1 MKLKEVYEAWLP
13 IKERQVKASTLSVY
27 KMIYTNILNPIMGNE
42 DVENLNKKIIVPF
55 IYKLMEKDGQS
66 T

>member
-27 KMIYTNILNPIMGNE
+27 KMIYTKTVLFT
-42 DVENLNKKIIVPF
+42 L
-55 IYKLMEKDGQS
+55 Q
-66 T
+66 

>member
-42 DVENLNKKIIVPF
+42 DV
-55 IYKLMEKDGQS
+55 
-66 T
+66 